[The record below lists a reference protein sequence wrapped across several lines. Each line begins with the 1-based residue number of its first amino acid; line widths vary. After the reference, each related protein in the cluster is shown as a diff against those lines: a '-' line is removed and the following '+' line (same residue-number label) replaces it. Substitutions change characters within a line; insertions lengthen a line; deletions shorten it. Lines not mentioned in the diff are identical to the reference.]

1 MIFHWIVFISSF
13 IVAVAGGV
21 SKTLD
26 TLQWGWDNTVLA
38 NISVAWVIINMVP
51 FGMALGYVE
60 PVLVYSLF
68 FFVPT
73 GLCIFFRGWHLR
85 RAQLIEN
92 DCRVCPHCLFSLVG
106 LSDAGTCPECG
117 NDYEM
122 ERVRGH
128 WTREY
133 PSLLAPRHQG
143 DTDP

>member
-1 MIFHWIVFISSF
+1 MSRRPRAISKLERF
-13 IVAVAGGV
+13 AIWYMAVG
-21 SKTLD
+21 SIL
-26 TLQWGWDNTVLA
+26 
-38 NISVAWVIINMVP
+38 
-51 FGMALGYVE
+51 GMALGYVE